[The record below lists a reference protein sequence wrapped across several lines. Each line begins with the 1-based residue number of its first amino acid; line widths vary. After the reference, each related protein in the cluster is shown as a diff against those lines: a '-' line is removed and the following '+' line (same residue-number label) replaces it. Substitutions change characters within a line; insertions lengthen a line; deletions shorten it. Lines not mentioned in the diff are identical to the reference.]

1 MGDLVA
7 YRASGTGHLELLA
20 GLALLQKHRQSSLSY
35 EEFLEAPKERLDGA
49 ATFHK
54 FAEAAYTV
62 LLPDLLLSS
71 FNIHIRIRIHIR
83 TFAYY

>member
-62 LLPDLLLSS
+62 LLLTFFFLLL
-71 FNIHIRIRIHIR
+71 IYIYAPLHIIKHPPL
-83 TFAYY
+83 

>member
-20 GLALLQKHRQSSLSY
+20 GLALLQKHSQSSISY
-35 EEFLEAPKERLDGA
+35 EEFVEAPKERLVGA

-62 LLPDLLLSS
+62 LLLDLLLFS
-71 FNIHIRIRIHIR
+71 FKRSICIYIPSHFIK
-83 TFAYY
+83 